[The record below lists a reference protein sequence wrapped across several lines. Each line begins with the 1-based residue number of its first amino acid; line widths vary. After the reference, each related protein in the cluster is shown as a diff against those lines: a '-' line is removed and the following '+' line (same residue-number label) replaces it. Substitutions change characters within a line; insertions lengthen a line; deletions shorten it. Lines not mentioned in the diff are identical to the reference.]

1 MTGCHVQERRFG
13 YEEEWGRLM
22 RLALDGD
29 ALAYRTLLGA
39 IAPHLRNTVRRVLS
53 RSGRG
58 TADLEDIVQE
68 ILLAV
73 HLKRATWD
81 RSLPFMPWLNAV
93 ARYKTI
99 DALRRAGI
107 RGEVELDGLADT
119 LAAQEGQEDHTLDSK
134 RILQALEARQRDI
147 VEQIMLMGRSAA
159 EVGSALGMSEG
170 AVRVALHRS
179 LKKLATIFRTGSHEN

>member
-1 MTGCHVQERRFG
+1 
-13 YEEEWGRLM
+13 
-22 RLALDGD
+22 
-29 ALAYRTLLGA
+29 
-39 IAPHLRNTVRRVLS
+39 
-53 RSGRG
+53 
-58 TADLEDIVQE
+58 
-68 ILLAV
+68 
-73 HLKRATWD
+73 
-81 RSLPFMPWLNAV
+81 MPWLNAV

-179 LKKLATIFRTGSHEN
+179 LKKLATVFRTGSHEN

>member
-1 MTGCHVQERRFG
+1 MQERRFG

-73 HLKRATWD
+73 HVKRATWD

-119 LAAQEGQEDHTLDSK
+119 LAAPEGQEDHTLDSK